1 MEEGG
6 EEEAEA
12 EAADAAQGH
21 KCLARRLGNN
31 KTSRGEGE
39 GSGHDTRWSWRKE
52 NKQTEDVKY

>member
-31 KTSRGEGE
+31 KTTRGEG
-39 GSGHDTRWSWRKE
+39 GVATTLDGADAKKT
-52 NKQTEDVKY
+52 NKQKT